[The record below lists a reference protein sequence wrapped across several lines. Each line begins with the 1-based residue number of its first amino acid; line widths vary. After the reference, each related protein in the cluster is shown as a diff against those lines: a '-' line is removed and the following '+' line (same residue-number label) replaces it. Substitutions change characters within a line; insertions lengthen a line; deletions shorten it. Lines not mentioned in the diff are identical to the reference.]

1 MDPEASSVYHCFAS
15 FHGGFRIVESSKVI
29 FAVVS
34 GGSTT
39 VGSGASCPNNT
50 SRDAKLP
57 NVDCAACLQFIQ
69 VTDPAIIAE
78 ALRSRE
84 LDKKPLAGGGINN
97 FASPKG
103 YLSLLTS
110 PSNERWKAVRCFSLP
125 LCWSLL
131 CISLVITDHR
141 TSRGGTVWH
150 Q

>member
-1 MDPEASSVYHCFAS
+1 MLTNLLHLFTVGFAS
-15 FHGGFRIVESSKVI
+15 LKAAKSSLLPCWDAAQQWAQALPVQTTLPEMPNFPILTVLHVRI
-29 FAVVS
+29 A
-34 GGSTT
+34 
-39 VGSGASCPNNT
+39 
-50 SRDAKLP
+50 
-57 NVDCAACLQFIQ
+57 LQFIQ

-110 PSNERWKAVRCFSLP
+110 PSNERWKAVRCFSSP
-125 LCWSLL
+125 LSWLFS

-141 TSRGGTVWH
+141 TSG
-150 Q
+150 